1 MPKHPDIDKVIL
13 IGSGPIQIG
22 QAAEFDFS
30 GTQACKSLR
39 EEGVSV
45 VLVNSNPATIMTDPD
60 VADITY
66 IEPIRSD
73 IIADIIAK
81 EKPYGIVAGLG
92 GQTGLNITTELA
104 EKGILDKYDI
114 QVLGTPLEAIYNAED
129 RGLFKQMIE
138 QIGEKAPRS
147 EAVSSI
153 KDAMKVMKELH
164 LPLIIRP
171 AYTLGGFGGGIAR
184 TKSELKSIVERGL
197 NRSRIHQVLVEESVL
212 GWKEFEYEVMR
223 DANDTCITICN
234 MENIDPM
241 GIHTGESIVVTPAQT
256 LSDTDHQTLR
266 SAAIK
271 IIRALGIEGGCNI
284 QFAVRD
290 EEYYVI
296 EVNPRVSR
304 SSALASKATGYPIA
318 RVAAKIAIGLTLDEI
333 PNGVT
338 KETPAS
344 FEPTV
349 DYTVLKI
356 PRWPFDKFTTAD
368 KTLTTA
374 MKSTGE
380 VMAIGRTLEES
391 IHKAVRSLDIQMR
404 FGEWRGDEIEELLR
418 TPTDERL
425 FIIYHALRHG
435 FNMSQFEE
443 LGDVAVQR
451 TARVVIPTEFQQ
463 LQSLRDFN
471 SEKIAKLTSIDPFF
485 IRKIQNII
493 DMEER
498 LRKRM
503 SVDNLRMAKR
513 MGFTDER
520 IAELTGRRREDINDL
535 RRKSGIKHTYKM
547 VDTCAAEFEAKTP
560 YYYSTYETQCEANP
574 SDRRKV
580 LILGAGPIRIGQGIE
595 FDYCTVHAVL
605 ALREEGIETHI
616 INNNPETV
624 STDYDVSDKLF
635 FEPLTLEDVMNV
647 IETERP
653 YGVAVQFGGQASVNL
668 AIPLEKELKRRSD
681 LDTVILGTSPESI
694 NIAEDRYLFSNL
706 LRKLN
711 IPQPDNGSANS
722 VEEAKE
728 VAKRIGYPILV
739 RPSYVLGGRAME
751 IVYDETDLER
761 YVREAVKVSH
771 EHPVLIDS
779 FLQGATEIDV
789 DAVSDGE
796 NVLIGAIMEHIEEAG
811 IHSGDSACVI
821 PPQSLD
827 DDVLQTVRDYT
838 KQIALA
844 LQVKGLINL
853 QMAAKDGRVYVFEAN
868 PRSSRTVPYVCKT
881 VGIPLVKIAAKVMIG
896 HSLEKLG
903 YAEVKDIPYVSVKE
917 VVLPFDKLP
926 GADPILGPEM
936 RSTGEVM
943 GIDRDFARTFF
954 KAELSAGNAL
964 PTEGTVFISVQ
975 DDDKPAMVSITKKMQ
990 DAGLK
995 LIGTAGTARYLKEHG
1010 IQIDVIKKIH
1020 EGSPNIIGRMRRKE
1034 VHLVINTATSK
1045 LSLKD
1050 GYDMRRAAVDF
1061 NIPYITTI
1069 QAAKAAADAIDMAKK
1084 GKMTINSIQDYQRE
1098 LL

>member
-1 MPKHPDIDKVIL
+1 MPKHPDINKVLL

-60 VADITY
+60 IADTTY
-66 IEPIRSD
+66 IEPINSD
-73 IIADIIAK
+73 IIAEIIAK
-81 EKPYGIVAGLG
+81 ERPDGIVAGFG

-104 EKGILDKYDI
+104 EKGVLDKYGI
-114 QVLGTPLEAIYNAED
+114 RVLGTPLEAIYNAED
-129 RGLFKQMIE
+129 RNRFKHLME
-138 QIGEKAPRS
+138 RIGERVPRS
-147 EAVSSI
+147 KAVSSI
-153 KDAMKVMKELH
+153 KDAVKAMEELH

-184 TKSELKSIVERGL
+184 TKSELESIVERGL
-197 NRSRIHQVLVEESVL
+197 NRSRIQQVLVEESVL

-234 MENIDPM
+234 MENFDPM
-241 GIHTGESIVVTPAQT
+241 GVHTGESIVVTPAQT
-256 LSDTDHQTLR
+256 LSDRDHQTLR

-284 QFAVRD
+284 QFAVRGD
-290 EEYYVI
+290 EYYVI

-304 SSALASKATGYPIA
+304 SSALASKATGYSIA

-349 DYTVLKI
+349 DYVVLKI

-380 VMAIGRTLEES
+380 VMAIGRTLEEA
-391 IHKAVRSLDIQMR
+391 IHKAVRSLDIGMR
-404 FGEWRGDEIEELLR
+404 FGEWRGSEIEELLR

-425 FIIYHALRHG
+425 FVIYHALRHG
-435 FNMSQFEE
+435 FK
-443 LGDVAVQR
+443 
-451 TARVVIPTEFQQ
+451 
-463 LQSLRDFN
+463 
-471 SEKIAKLTSIDPFF
+471 SEKIAEMTSIDPFF
-485 IRKIQNII
+485 IKKIQNII

-503 SVDNLRMAKR
+503 SIDDLRMAKR

-520 IAELTGRRREDINDL
+520 IAELTEKRREDINDL
-535 RRKSGIKHTYKM
+535 RRKADIKHTYKM

-624 STDYDVSDKLF
+624 STDYDISDKLF

-653 YGVAVQFGGQASVNL
+653 YGVAVQFGGQTSVNL

-706 LRKLN
+706 LKKLD
-711 IPQPDNGSANS
+711 IPQPDNGSATS
-722 VEEAKE
+722 VEDAKG

-751 IVYDETDLER
+751 IVYDEKDLDR

-779 FLQGATEIDV
+779 FLRGATEIDV
-789 DAVSDGE
+789 DAVSDGK

-821 PPQSLD
+821 PPQSLG

-838 KQIALA
+838 KRIALA

-853 QMAAKDGRVYVFEAN
+853 QMAAKDGKVYVFEAN
-868 PRSSRTVPYVCKT
+868 PRSSRTIPYVCKT
-881 VGIPLVKIAAKVMIG
+881 VGIPLAKIAAKVMIG
-896 HSLEKLG
+896 HSLEELG
-903 YAEVKDIPYVSVKE
+903 YADVPDIPYVSVKE

-926 GADPILGPEM
+926 GADSILGPEM

-943 GIDRDFARTFF
+943 GIDRDFAMAFF
-954 KAELSAGNAL
+954 KAELSADNAL

-975 DDDKPAMVSITKKMQ
+975 DDDKPAMVSITRKMQ

-995 LIGTAGTARYLKEHG
+995 LVGTAGTARYLKEHG
-1010 IQIDVIKKIH
+1010 IQIDVIKKIY
-1020 EGSPNIIGRMRRKE
+1020 EGSPNIIGMMRGKE
-1034 VHLVINTATSK
+1034 VHLVINTPTSK

-1069 QAAKAAADAIDMAKK
+1069 QAAKAAADAINMAKK
-1084 GKMTINSIQDYQRE
+1084 GKMTINPIQDYQRE
-1098 LL
+1098 LV